1 MQLEAEAETMN
12 QLTLDF
18 DATRKTEPMGASPGF
33 PLVSSDKPAEQRD
46 ACQQTSRDAYLTTD
60 RKNDRSRIAAFVR
73 GRGAIG
79 ATRDEISVELS
90 IGLPTVCGRVR
101 ELFESELVYASGR
114 RRPTR
119 TGSMAVVMVWR
130 S

>member
-1 MQLEAEAETMN
+1 MN

-18 DATRKTEPMGASPGF
+18 DATQ
-33 PLVSSDKPAEQRD
+33 KPAEDRD
-46 ACQQTSRDAYLTTD
+46 ACRQTSLDAYATTD
-60 RKNDRSRIAAFVR
+60 RKNDRSRIAAFIR

-101 ELFESELVYASGR
+101 ELFESELIYASDR

-119 TGSMAVVMVWR
+119 TGSMAVVMVWK
-130 S
+130 

>member
-1 MQLEAEAETMN
+1 MN

-33 PLVSSDKPAEQRD
+33 PAEDRD
-46 ACQQTSRDAYLTTD
+46 ACRQTSRDAYLTTD
-60 RKNDRSRIAAFVR
+60 RKNDRSRIAAFIC

-101 ELFESELVYASGR
+101 ELFESQLIYASDR

-130 S
+130 